1 MIKRKLRCTIS
12 IDGIRVEEGTTVNV
26 EYAFATD
33 KAPRGVL
40 VVISWKDMVTTVLPE
55 HLDAVDPNVTN
66 DEEIDFDEFRV
77 KPHPSFEDRV

>member
-1 MIKRKLRCTIS
+1 MIIRRKLRSTIS

-40 VVISWKDMVTTVLPE
+40 VVISFNDMTTVVQPE
-55 HLDAVDPNVTN
+55 VLDTIDVVN
-66 DEEIDFDEFRV
+66 DEIDFDEFRV
-77 KPHPSFEDRV
+77 KPHPSFEDKL